1 MAKKVPFVVLW
12 ELLIGFRFLLCKLM
26 AIIAVL
32 GTLDTKGV
40 VHQYLSDCIKRRG
53 HRVLLVDVGLRG
65 TPQIRPDFAREE
77 VLLRA
82 GRQLGALHEER
93 SRAAAVMSESLG
105 HLLLQL
111 FLAGGLDGLV
121 TAGGLCGGRIVGN
134 ALGMLPFGLPSVLV
148 SHLSGDRLG
157 LRRVFKDVVL
167 VPSLLETDSL
177 NRVVRPAL
185 IRAAGAV
192 CGMVEFGVAA
202 GSKLDRPLVVAS
214 QFGQRDSGV
223 SRSYGVLLDAGLDV
237 HPFTGKGV
245 GGRLMDAVV
254 GGRFAN
260 GVLDLALSDMADA
273 VVGGAFPASSDRMD
287 ATAKTGVPCVV
298 VPGGTDVVHLRG
310 DSIPKAFTGRQFLD
324 AGDGLVLMRTAPQE
338 CVRIGERIAAKV
350 NACIGPTTVCL
361 PLRGVSEYSVPG
373 QPFHDPEAD
382 RALLDGIRQNLRSG
396 VRLQQVKTTIE
407 DAPFGRGCAEALLE
421 NIAQRDQD
429 HTLIRR
435 VEFFKMAS
443 DTLLSEASRMLE
455 RLSIE
460 AGDFVQQQGV
470 EADGFYLLL
479 QGRAEILRNG
489 ERVTQVGPGAV
500 FGENSL
506 MFGVP
511 DAESVRAQ
519 EPCEVLLL
527 RHGSFERLLDHHPDL
542 EERLAEIIQARL
554 RRR

>member
-1 MAKKVPFVVLW
+1 MAT
-12 ELLIGFRFLLCKLM
+12 
-26 AIIAVL
+26 IAVL

-53 HRVLLVDVGLRG
+53 HRTLLVDVGLQG

-105 HLLLQL
+105 QLLLQL
-111 FLAGGLDGLV
+111 FLGGGLDGVV

-148 SHLSGDRLG
+148 SHLSGDKLG
-157 LRRVFKDVVL
+157 LKRVFKDMVL
-167 VPSLLETDSL
+167 VPSLLEPDSL

-192 CGMVEFGVAA
+192 CGMVEFGAA
-202 GSKLDRPLVVAS
+202 SAAKTDRPLVVAS
-214 QFGQRDSGV
+214 QLGQLDSGV
-223 SRSYGVLLDAGLDV
+223 SRSYGLLQDAGMDV
-237 HPFTGKGV
+237 HPFTGKGL

-254 GGRFAN
+254 GGRYAN
-260 GVLDLALSDMADA
+260 GVLDFCLSDVADA
-273 VVGGAFPASSDRMD
+273 VVGGAFPATHDRMD
-287 ATAKTGVPCVV
+287 ATARTGVPCVV

-310 DSIPKAFTGRQFLD
+310 DSIPKSFEGRHFLD
-324 AGDGLVLMRTAPQE
+324 AGDGLVMMRTSPQE
-338 CVRIGERIAAKV
+338 CIRIGEWIATKV
-350 NACIGPTTVCL
+350 NACIGPATVCL

-373 QPFHDPEAD
+373 QAFHDPEAD
-382 RALLDGIRQNLRSG
+382 RALFDGIRQKLRTG
-396 VRLQQVKTTIE
+396 VRLQEVKATIE
-407 DAPFGRGCAEALLE
+407 DAPFAKACAEALLE
-421 NIAQRDQD
+421 NIAQRNQD
-429 HTLIRR
+429 HSLIRR
-435 VEFFKMAS
+435 VEVFKLAS
-443 DTLLSEASRMLE
+443 ETLLSEASRMLE
-455 RLSIE
+455 RLFIE
-460 AGDFVQQQGV
+460 AGAFVQQQGV

-519 EPCEVLLL
+519 EPCELLLL
-527 RHGSFERLLDHHPDL
+527 RHGSFERLLDRHPDL
-542 EERLAEIIQARL
+542 EERLAAIIQARL
-554 RRR
+554 RRS